1 MNTEIKKVDSQGRI
15 VLPRNWREKELK
27 DGDEVI
33 IMEEEGILKIIP
45 RKKIDLTQF
54 FDKLEYDDI
63 FYEPTKNVTSEELLE
78 ELKRGRNEDEKKL
91 SID

>member
-45 RKKIDLTQF
+45 KKKIDLTQF
-54 FDKLEYDDI
+54 FDKLEYDDNLVDKL
-63 FYEPTKNVTSEELLE
+63 ENWSEFENTV
-78 ELKRGRNEDEKKL
+78 LKKKYR
-91 SID
+91 